1 MGKRFQERFGRVP
14 DHNGFKGYIGAHLI
28 KAAAERVGALDQAKI
43 RDCLHNNLFTAADE
57 PGLLMDT
64 YVDEKGD
71 ADRPSFIVEVKEPEV
86 AGGEGPSPA
95 GRTLHQAGLPLA
107 GLGSRPAPARDRSAA
122 APGSRLALSRGS
134 TLRRP
139 PFAPRPRRGG
149 PRASPASAARA
160 PDVTDF
166 LQLLVAGVSI
176 GSIYAMTAIGF
187 VLLWQTSNT
196 INFAQG
202 EFVVLPAF
210 AMVLFWVI
218 LKLPFGVALL
228 ATVLVSTL
236 LLGFGVRKLLVARLL
251 QAGVLPLVIAT
262 IGLSL
267 LIRYSL
273 QQFWTP
279 LALPFPALFP
289 RVPMQ
294 LGTVLLAWEEIM
306 NVVFAGA
313 VIGALQL
320 FITRT
325 KLGWA
330 MQAVA
335 QNRTLAS
342 VLGIDVGRLVTI
354 TFVLNA
360 ALTALAAIL
369 IAPVYLVKYDI
380 GIGLGLKAFYAA
392 IIGGF
397 NQMRGALLGGLL
409 VGIVETLSAAYI
421 SGQFRDAAVLAILV
435 AVLLWKPEG
444 LWGVKEEWAS

>member
-1 MGKRFQERFGRVP
+1 MPEPPPGVP
-14 DHNGFKGYIGAHLI
+14 G
-28 KAAAERVGALDQAKI
+28 
-43 RDCLHNNLFTAADE
+43 
-57 PGLLMDT
+57 
-64 YVDEKGD
+64 
-71 ADRPSFIVEVKEPEV
+71 
-86 AGGEGPSPA
+86 
-95 GRTLHQAGLPLA
+95 
-107 GLGSRPAPARDRSAA
+107 
-122 APGSRLALSRGS
+122 
-134 TLRRP
+134 
-139 PFAPRPRRGG
+139 
-149 PRASPASAARA
+149 
-160 PDVTDF
+160 VTDL
-166 LQLLVAGVSI
+166 LQLLVAGFSI

-210 AMVLFWVI
+210 AMVLFWMI
-218 LKLPFGVALL
+218 LKLPFAVAFL
-228 ATVLVSTL
+228 ATVFVSTL

-294 LGTVLLAWEEIM
+294 LGTVLLSWEEIM

-313 VIGALQL
+313 VIAALQL

-335 QNRTLAS
+335 QNRTLAT

-360 ALTALAAIL
+360 ALTAVAAIL

>member
-1 MGKRFQERFGRVP
+1 
-14 DHNGFKGYIGAHLI
+14 
-28 KAAAERVGALDQAKI
+28 
-43 RDCLHNNLFTAADE
+43 
-57 PGLLMDT
+57 
-64 YVDEKGD
+64 
-71 ADRPSFIVEVKEPEV
+71 
-86 AGGEGPSPA
+86 
-95 GRTLHQAGLPLA
+95 
-107 GLGSRPAPARDRSAA
+107 
-122 APGSRLALSRGS
+122 
-134 TLRRP
+134 
-139 PFAPRPRRGG
+139 
-149 PRASPASAARA
+149 
-160 PDVTDF
+160 VTDF
-166 LQLLVAGVSI
+166 VQLLVAGISI

-210 AMVLFWVI
+210 TMVLFLVVFR
-218 LKLPFGVALL
+218 LPFAAAML

-236 LLGFGVRKLLVARLL
+236 LLGFLVKKVLVARLL
-251 QAGVLPLVIAT
+251 QTGVLPLVIAT

-279 LALPFPALFP
+279 LALPFPPLFS
-289 RVPMQ
+289 RVPIR
-294 LGTVLLAWEEIM
+294 LGTIILSWEELM
-306 NVVFAGA
+306 NVLFAGT

-335 QNRTLAS
+335 QNRTLAA
-342 VLGIDVGRLVTI
+342 VLGIDVSRLVTF
-354 TFVLNA
+354 TFMLNA
-360 ALTALAAIL
+360 ALTAVAAIL

-397 NQMRGALLGGLL
+397 NQIRGALLGGLL
-409 VGIVETLSAAYI
+409 VGVVETFSAAYI
-421 SGQFRDAAVLAILV
+421 SSQFRDAFALVILI
-435 AVLLWKPEG
+435 AVLLLKPEG
-444 LWGVKEEWAS
+444 IWGVKEEWSS

>member
-1 MGKRFQERFGRVP
+1 M
-14 DHNGFKGYIGAHLI
+14 
-28 KAAAERVGALDQAKI
+28 
-43 RDCLHNNLFTAADE
+43 
-57 PGLLMDT
+57 
-64 YVDEKGD
+64 
-71 ADRPSFIVEVKEPEV
+71 
-86 AGGEGPSPA
+86 
-95 GRTLHQAGLPLA
+95 
-107 GLGSRPAPARDRSAA
+107 
-122 APGSRLALSRGS
+122 
-134 TLRRP
+134 
-139 PFAPRPRRGG
+139 
-149 PRASPASAARA
+149 
-160 PDVTDF
+160 TDF
-166 LQLLVAGVSI
+166 LQLLAAGISI
-176 GSIYAMTAIGF
+176 GSIYAMVAIGF

-218 LKLPFGVALL
+218 LKLPFPVAFL
-228 ATVLVSTL
+228 ATIIVSTL
-236 LLGFGVRKLLVARLL
+236 LLGWAVRRVLVARLL

-279 LALPFPALFP
+279 LALPFPALFS
-289 RVPMQ
+289 RVPLH
-294 LGTVLLAWEEIM
+294 LGGVVLAREELL
-306 NVVFAGA
+306 NVAFAA
-313 VIGALQL
+313 LVIGALQL
-320 FITRT
+320 FVART

-335 QNRTLAS
+335 QNRSLAT

-354 TFVLNA
+354 TFLLNA
-360 ALTALAAIL
+360 TLTAVAAVL

-409 VGIVETLSAAYI
+409 VGIVETLSAAYL
-421 SGQFRDAAVLAILV
+421 SGQFRDAVALVILI

>member
-1 MGKRFQERFGRVP
+1 VTVP
-14 DHNGFKGYIGAHLI
+14 
-28 KAAAERVGALDQAKI
+28 AA
-43 RDCLHNNLFTAADE
+43 T
-57 PGLLMDT
+57 
-64 YVDEKGD
+64 
-71 ADRPSFIVEVKEPEV
+71 
-86 AGGEGPSPA
+86 
-95 GRTLHQAGLPLA
+95 
-107 GLGSRPAPARDRSAA
+107 
-122 APGSRLALSRGS
+122 
-134 TLRRP
+134 
-139 PFAPRPRRGG
+139 
-149 PRASPASAARA
+149 
-160 PDVTDF
+160 DVTDF
-166 LQLLVAGVSI
+166 FQLLAAGVSI

-210 AMVLFWVI
+210 AMVLFWVV
-218 LKLPFGVALL
+218 LRLPFAVALL
-228 ATVLVSTL
+228 ATVLVSAF
-236 LLGFGVRKLLVARLL
+236 LLGYLVRKVLVTRLL
-251 QAGVLPLVIAT
+251 QTGVLPLVIAT

-279 LALPFPALFP
+279 LALPFPALFS
-289 RVPMQ
+289 RVPMR
-294 LGTVLLAWEEIM
+294 LGAVVLAWEELM
-306 NVVFAGA
+306 NVVFAGT
-313 VIGALQL
+313 VIGALHL

-335 QNRTLAS
+335 QNRTLAT

-360 ALTALAAIL
+360 ALTAVAAIL

-409 VGIVETLSAAYI
+409 VGVVETLSARYI
-421 SGQFRDAAVLAILV
+421 SGQFRDAVVLVILI
-435 AVLLWKPEG
+435 AVLLLKPEG

>member
-1 MGKRFQERFGRVP
+1 
-14 DHNGFKGYIGAHLI
+14 
-28 KAAAERVGALDQAKI
+28 
-43 RDCLHNNLFTAADE
+43 
-57 PGLLMDT
+57 
-64 YVDEKGD
+64 
-71 ADRPSFIVEVKEPEV
+71 
-86 AGGEGPSPA
+86 
-95 GRTLHQAGLPLA
+95 
-107 GLGSRPAPARDRSAA
+107 
-122 APGSRLALSRGS
+122 
-134 TLRRP
+134 
-139 PFAPRPRRGG
+139 
-149 PRASPASAARA
+149 
-160 PDVTDF
+160 VTDF

-210 AMVLFWVI
+210 AMVLFWMI

-236 LLGFGVRKLLVARLL
+236 LLGYGVRQFLVARLL

-294 LGTVLLAWEEIM
+294 LGTVLLSWEEIM

-335 QNRTLAS
+335 QNRNLAS

-360 ALTALAAIL
+360 ALTAVAAIL

-409 VGIVETLSAAYI
+409 VGIVETLSAAYV

-444 LWGVKEEWAS
+444 LWGVKEEWAA